1 MIQFLASLKLDSKR
15 FVRWTLKCKTEWRRN
30 RCLLLFTHTSFIQH
44 ASLPC
49 ASKPQRLCRWC
60 CRQSSG
66 HQPSSNQRG
75 LPISI
80 AHEHP
85 ACHATE
91 QDEDGPWFNRTG
103 MYCRDESNHLTHG
116 ATAAGRGGE
125 RMGRG
130 GGGELQQRGEKKR
143 HFCQLIIC
151 MFKKWNDENI
161 LNQYLVQKNHSQKGF
176 KNFSLSARQR
186 DSARHLATLPVNM
199 SHPNITT
206 LLTHKSR
213 SQQRCTCSWSC

>member
-1 MIQFLASLKLDSKR
+1 MRVKAAATLQVMLSTIFWTSTFKQSERVTYLDCTRAPSVPRNGTGWGRAMIQSDRDVLS
-15 FVRWTLKCKTEWRRN
+15 RRIESPHA
-30 RCLLLFTHTSFIQH
+30 RCH
-44 ASLPC
+44 
-49 ASKPQRLCRWC
+49 R
-60 CRQSSG
+60 SG
-66 HQPSSNQRG
+66 PRRR
-75 LPISI
+75 
-80 AHEHP
+80 AH
-85 ACHATE
+85 
-91 QDEDGPWFNRTG
+91 G
-103 MYCRDESNHLTHG
+103 
-116 ATAAGRGGE
+116 GR
-125 RMGRG
+125 